1 MCTYNNPKQRAG
13 RIRKCLYKKKLVERS
28 QTSYAY
34 YIPII
39 PIIPIILLISIKIC
53 TTRADA
59 ILYYIN
65 IIEMV

>member
-39 PIIPIILLISIKIC
+39 PIILLISIKIC